1 MAGRL
6 GTHVEVVAPATNV
19 ARGATAEAVAA
30 TLLARAGY
38 RVVERNYRCVVGEL
52 DIVAYDGEVLTF
64 VEVRSRRD
72 DRHGEGAEMVGKRKQ
87 RQVARVAGVYLALR
101 APAAEQVRFDVVAL
115 TGDDAVLIKD
125 AWRV

>member
-1 MAGRL
+1 L
-6 GTHVEVVAPATNV
+6 GNQVEVVAGATTV
-19 ARGATAEAVAA
+19 ARGASAESAA
-30 TLLARAGY
+30 AALLARAGY
-38 RVVERNYRCVVGEL
+38 RVVERNYRCIVGEL
-52 DIVAYDGEVLTF
+52 DIVAYDGDVLAF

-72 DRHGEGAEMVGKRKQ
+72 ASHGDAAEMVGRRKQ

-101 APAAEQVRFDVVAL
+101 APAADQVRFDVVAL

>member
-1 MAGRL
+1 L
-6 GTHVEVVAPATNV
+6 GTHVEVVAGATTV
-19 ARGATAEAVAA
+19 ARGASAETAAA
-30 TLLARAGY
+30 ALLARAGY
-38 RVVERNYRCVVGEL
+38 RVIERNYRCVVGEL
-52 DIVAYDGEVLTF
+52 DIVAYDGDVLTF

-72 DRHGEGAEMVGKRKQ
+72 ASHGDAAEMVGARKQ

-101 APAAEQVRFDVVAL
+101 APSAEQVRFDVVAL